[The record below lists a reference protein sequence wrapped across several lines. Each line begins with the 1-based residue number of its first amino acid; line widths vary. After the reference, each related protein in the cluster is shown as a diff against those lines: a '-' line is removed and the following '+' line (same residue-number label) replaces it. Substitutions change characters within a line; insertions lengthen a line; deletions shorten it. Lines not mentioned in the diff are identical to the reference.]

1 MKNQREIY
9 QALLDGETLIN
20 AKFTKV
26 ILDNGQLRAVHKVGF
41 AEEMPNFL
49 YPQIWQIYKEPK
61 GYENIPDGG
70 VLCWCYD
77 EPETYVRIITE
88 YCDDKITH
96 KFKTNYG
103 GFVGDATPLTKQ
115 EIQVFVNNAPE
126 DI

>member
-1 MKNQREIY
+1 MKNQGEIY

-61 GYENIPDGG
+61 WYKNIPDGG
-70 VLCWCYD
+70 VLCWVTKQGSTSIEGYPVIITKMFNAFYECFNRGLYD
-77 EPETYVRIITE
+77 EAE
-88 YCDDKITH
+88 
-96 KFKTNYG
+96 
-103 GFVGDATPLTKQ
+103 PLTKE
-115 EIQVFVNNAPE
+115 EIQVFMDNAPE
-126 DI
+126 EI